1 MDLNDIWQENKR
13 FITTVGSG
21 FLVFLIGYFVVEGVY
36 AGDIDNIN
44 RSNSQARRKLNT
56 EMFTADDREVA
67 QGENDALLKSFETL
81 TAAVAFTPRPEF
93 DLEGRAGSARNVYM
107 SSVDRVRNRV
117 EDLAS
122 RRRARWPEG
131 LDLERLETN
140 NVDAI
145 ERNLHALDL
154 LERVLVLAVESGVK
168 QVRSAD
174 IKLDPAFTARR
185 GLGSIEKT
193 KVEVDIVA
201 SPDAV
206 ARWLLACETPADGG
220 ADNTVRQ
227 QALPIDSIDARRATS
242 KSDEVQAKVTFLVVR
257 VNEVEV
263 SDDEDA

>member
-1 MDLNDIWQENKR
+1 
-13 FITTVGSG
+13 
-21 FLVFLIGYFVVEGVY
+21 
-36 AGDIDNIN
+36 
-44 RSNSQARRKLNT
+44 
-56 EMFTADDREVA
+56 MFD
-67 QGENDALLKSFETL
+67 
-81 TAAVAFTPRPEF
+81 
-93 DLEGRAGSARNVYM
+93 
-107 SSVDRVRNRV
+107 
-117 EDLAS
+117 
-122 RRRARWPEG
+122 
-131 LDLERLETN
+131 
-140 NVDAI
+140 
-145 ERNLHALDL
+145 
-154 LERVLVLAVESGVK
+154 
-168 QVRSAD
+168 
-174 IKLDPAFTARR
+174 DPAFTARR